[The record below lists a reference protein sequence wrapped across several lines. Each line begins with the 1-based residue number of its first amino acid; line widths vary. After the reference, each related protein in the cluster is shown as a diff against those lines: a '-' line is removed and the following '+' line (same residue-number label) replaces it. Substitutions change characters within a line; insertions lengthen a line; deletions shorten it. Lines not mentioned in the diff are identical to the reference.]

1 MSEKYQIAIAPELG
15 LTPEAFVTAWNE
27 NEAALQAGRVG
38 LSQTTRSAFDPG
50 TAAIILS
57 AAIGIASGVLTNL
70 ISDIVIKASQPKQKP
85 EISQQIMNDG
95 TKVIVVTIRE
105 P

>member
-15 LTPEAFVTAWNE
+15 LKPEAFVTAWNE

-38 LSQTTRSAFDPG
+38 LSQTTRSAFDPS
-50 TAAIILS
+50 TTAIILN
-57 AAIGIASGVLTNL
+57 AAIGVAAGVLTNL
-70 ISDIVIKASQPKQKP
+70 ISHIVIKASQPKKEP
-85 EISQQIMNDG
+85 VISQQIMNDG

-105 P
+105 